1 MTCLELTLR
10 GAEVLTPEGLAPQDL
25 NLGGETIGGP
35 GGRVVDLS
43 GYMVLPG
50 LIDIHGDGFERQLAP
65 RRGAMTDLGQGLA
78 AVDAELATAGI
89 TTAVLAQFFSWEGGM
104 RGPDFAEALVGALE
118 GYSGLTDMQMQL
130 RLETHMLDEFPRA
143 EALIARGGI
152 SYIVLN
158 DHLPHDALNKGKR
171 PPRLTG
177 QALKAGRN
185 PEAHHALL
193 QAMHDRAEDVPG
205 ALEALIVRH
214 PGVRFGSHDD
224 NTADQRRGWHGMGV
238 KIAEF
243 PETRE
248 AAQAA
253 RATGDGIILGAPNVM
268 RGSSHKGNASARDLI
283 AEGLC
288 DALASD
294 YHYPALKQAVFR
306 LVDDGVLPLEQAW
319 KLVSDRPAQMLG
331 YDDRGTLEDGK
342 RADLVVLNAKT
353 RMIEATLASGRV
365 SWMSGGA
372 AARFLG

>member
-25 NLGGETIGGP
+25 HIGGEMIGGP

-43 GYMVLPG
+43 GYLVLPG

-104 RGPDFAEALVGALE
+104 RGPDFAEALVDALA
-118 GYSGLTDMQMQL
+118 GFSGLTDMQMQL
-130 RLETHMLDEFPRA
+130 RLETHMLDDFPRA
-143 EALIARGGI
+143 EALIKRGGI
-152 SYIVLN
+152 SYVVLN
-158 DHLPHDALNKGKR
+158 DHLPHDALAKGKR

-193 QAMHDRAEDVPG
+193 QAMHDRTGEVPG
-205 ALEALIVRH
+205 ALQALVARH
-214 PGVRFGSHDD
+214 PKVRFGSHDD
-224 NTADQRRGWHGMGV
+224 NTAGQRQGWHDMGV
-238 KIAEF
+238 RITEF
-243 PETRE
+243 PETAE

-253 RATGDGIILGAPNVM
+253 RDTGDSIILGAPNVM

-283 AEGLC
+283 SEGLC

-319 KLVSDRPAQMLG
+319 KLVSEGPARMLG
-331 YDDRGTLEDGK
+331 YEDRGRLEDGK
-342 RADLVVLNAKT
+342 RADLLVLNAET
-353 RMIEATLASGRV
+353 HAVEATFSGGRV

>member
-10 GAEVLTPEGLAPQDL
+10 GAEVLTPEGLSRHDL
-25 NLGGETIGGP
+25 NLGGGVIGGS

-65 RRGAMTDLGQGLA
+65 RRGAMTDLGQGLS

-104 RGPDFAEALVGALE
+104 RGPDFAEALVDALASF
-118 GYSGLTDMQMQL
+118 SGLTDMQIQL
-130 RLETHMLDEFPRA
+130 RLETYMLDDFPRA
-143 EALIARGGI
+143 EALIDRGGI
-152 SYIVLN
+152 SYVVLN
-158 DHLPHDALNKGKR
+158 DHLPHDALAKGKR

-177 QALKAGRN
+177 QALKAGRS
-185 PEAHHALL
+185 PDAHHALL
-193 QAMHDRAEDVPG
+193 QAMHDRAEEVPQAVTG
-205 ALEALIVRH
+205 LVARH
-214 PGVRFGSHDD
+214 PSVRFGSHDD
-224 NTADQRRGWHGMGV
+224 NTGAQRRGWHDMGV
-238 KIAEF
+238 RITEF
-243 PETRE
+243 PEAFE

-253 RATGDGIILGAPNVM
+253 RETGDSIILGAPNVM

-283 AEGLC
+283 DAGLC

-306 LVDDGVLPLEQAW
+306 LVDDGVLPLEDGW
-319 KLVSDRPAQMLG
+319 KLVSEGPAQILG
-331 YDDRGTLEDGK
+331 FDDRGRLESGK
-342 RADLVVLNAKT
+342 RADLVVINAET
-353 RMIEATLASGRV
+353 RAIEATLVRGEV

-372 AARFLG
+372 AVRFLG